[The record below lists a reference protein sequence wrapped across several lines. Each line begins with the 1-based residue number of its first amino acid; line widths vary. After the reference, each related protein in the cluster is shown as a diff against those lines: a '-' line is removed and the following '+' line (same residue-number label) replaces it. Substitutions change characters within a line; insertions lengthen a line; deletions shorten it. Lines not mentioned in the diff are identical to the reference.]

1 MDIRELG
8 AQVAQARR
16 SRGLTQSELATA
28 AGLSRQTVSS
38 LERGDLGDLGLR
50 KVLRLLDALELT
62 LVVRREGHRLN
73 LDDFQPS

>member
-28 AGLSRQTVSS
+28 AGLSRHTVSS